1 MKSGSYFERPY
12 VPDESKTLTGPIE
25 DYVFERGVSV
35 IRVAT
40 VVAVVGGLLSLIIAI
55 AGWGIL

>member
-1 MKSGSYFERPY
+1 MKSGSYFERAY
-12 VPDESKTLTGPIE
+12 VPDEHKTIVGPIE